1 VVESRRQESKA
12 KASQKGPP
20 KQDKEKLIK
29 MLKLIGLAV
38 IIATGCHALYDSS
51 DDVVEL
57 TASNFNNLVI
67 GGDEV
72 WMVEFYAP
80 WCGHCRSLAPE
91 WKKAATALRGVVKV
105 GAVDMD
111 VHGSV
116 GGPYNVRGF
125 PTIKVFGANKQSP
138 ADYNGARS
146 ASAIVDE
153 AMKAAKR
160 MVNDQMNG
168 RGGGSRGGSGGSG
181 GSSDGGSDDV
191 VELTDSNFDDEVMG
205 SKDLV
210 LVEFFAPWCGHCQ
223 RLAPEWKKAATELKG
238 KVKVAALDATVHTVS
253 ASKFN
258 IRGYP
263 TIKFFRAGAKS
274 MDSAEDY
281 QGGRTA
287 SDIVA
292 WALDMHSES
301 IDPPEILELTSNK
314 VLTDNC
320 NEKPLCVVT
329 FLPDILDTQA
339 AGRNEHL
346 ATLKVLGEKYKRK
359 MWGWVWTAAAT
370 HSKLEQALGVGGFGY
385 PAMAVVNIRK
395 KVYVLLRGSF
405 SESGIDELL
414 KAIAVGRGRTE
425 KLNDGLP
432 TIEEVP
438 AWDGLDGQLPEE
450 EPLDL
455 DDLDMDDE
463 GDMEDAAPTKKTEL

>member
-1 VVESRRQESKA
+1 
-12 KASQKGPP
+12 
-20 KQDKEKLIK
+20 
-29 MLKLIGLAV
+29 MLKLIGLVA
-38 IIATGCHALYDSS
+38 ILATCHALYDSS

-67 GGDEV
+67 GGDEI

-125 PTIKVFGANKQSP
+125 PTIKIFGANKQSP

-168 RGGGSRGGSGGSG
+168 KGGSRGSSGGSGGSG
-181 GSSDGGSDDV
+181 GGGGGSDDV
-191 VELTDSNFDDEVMG
+191 VELTDSNFEDEVLNT
-205 SKDLV
+205 KDIV

-223 RLAPEWKKAATELKG
+223 RLAPEWKKAASELKG

-253 ASKFN
+253 AGRFN
-258 IRGYP
+258 VRGYP
-263 TIKFFRAGAKS
+263 TIKWFAAGAKS
-274 MDSAEDY
+274 YDSAGEYD
-281 QGGRTA
+281 GGRTA

-292 WALDMHSES
+292 WALDKHAEN
-301 IDPPEILELTSNK
+301 IDPPEIVELTSNQ
-314 VLTDNC
+314 VLADNC

-329 FLPDILDTQA
+329 FLPDILDTGA
-339 AGRNEHL
+339 EGRNNFL
-346 ATLKVLGEKYKRK
+346 NTLKTLGEKYKRK
-359 MWGWVWTAAAT
+359 MWGYVWTSAAT
-370 HSKLEQALGVGGFGY
+370 HPKLEQSLGVGGFGY
-385 PAMAVVNIRK
+385 PALAVVNIRK
-395 KVYVLLRGSF
+395 KVFVLLRGSF

-425 KLNDGLP
+425 QLRDGLP

-438 AWDGLDGQLPEE
+438 AWDGQDGQLPEE

-455 DDLDMDDE
+455 SDLDMDEDE
-463 GDMEDAAPTKKTEL
+463 DMEDAAPTKKQEL

>member
-1 VVESRRQESKA
+1 MGFNREVIVQNTAPSEKDKA
-12 KASQKGPP
+12 GEPVN
-20 KQDKEKLIK
+20 K
-29 MLKLIGLAV
+29 MLKLIGLVA
-38 IIATGCHALYDSS
+38 ILATCHALYDSS

-67 GGDEV
+67 GGDEI

-125 PTIKVFGANKQSP
+125 PTIKIFGANKQSP

-168 RGGGSRGGSGGSG
+168 KGGSRGSSGGRGGSGGSG
-181 GSSDGGSDDV
+181 GGSDDV
-191 VELTDSNFDDEVMG
+191 VELTDSNFEDEVLNT
-205 SKDLV
+205 KDIV

-238 KVKVAALDATVHTVS
+238 KVKVAALDATVHTVT
-253 ASKFN
+253 AGRFN
-258 IRGYP
+258 VRGYP
-263 TIKFFRAGAKS
+263 TIKWFAAGAKS
-274 MDSAEDY
+274 YDSAGEYD
-281 QGGRTA
+281 GGRTS
-287 SDIVA
+287 SDIIA
-292 WALDMHSES
+292 WALDKHAEN
-301 IDPPEILELTSNK
+301 IDPPEIVELTSNQ
-314 VLTDNC
+314 VLADNC

-329 FLPDILDTQA
+329 FLPDILDTGA
-339 AGRNEHL
+339 DGRNQHL
-346 ATLKVLGEKYKRK
+346 NTLKTLGEKYKRK
-359 MWGWVWTAAAT
+359 MWGYVWTSAAT
-370 HSKLEQALGVGGFGY
+370 HPKLEESLGVGGFGY
-385 PAMAVVNIRK
+385 PALAVVNIRK

-425 KLNDGLP
+425 KLPNGLP

-438 AWDGLDGQLPEE
+438 AWDGQDGQLPEE

-455 DDLDMDDE
+455 SDLDMDEDE
-463 GDMEDAAPTKKTEL
+463 DMEDASPTKKQEL